1 MTGHRIVFLDRA
13 TIPADMSIR
22 PPDFP
27 HEWVNHERTAPE
39 DVVAR
44 CEGASIVI
52 TNKVP
57 IREDAMASLPALGM
71 IAVAAT
77 GTDIVDLKAAAEHG
91 IVVSNVRGY
100 AAKSVPEHV
109 LALILALRRNVIA
122 YRESVANGAWQRAG
136 QFCFFDHRIEELSG
150 ATLGIIGAGSIGAS
164 VAKLGAAFGMEVLLS
179 ERKGASDIRDGRV
192 PFGDVLARSDVL
204 TLHCPLTIETR
215 HLLDA
220 DAFAAMTRRPIVINT
235 ARGGLIDD
243 AALVA
248 ALENGRIAGAAI
260 DVTVPEPPPDDHPF
274 MRLSGRGDFILTPH
288 VAWASRTAIAA
299 LVEQMVGNLEAFVAG
314 KPRNVVKG

>member
-1 MTGHRIVFLDRA
+1 MTGHRVVFLDRS
-13 TIPADMSIR
+13 TIPADMEIR

-27 HEWVNHERTAPE
+27 HEWVNHESTAPE

-44 CEGASIVI
+44 CDGTDIVI

-57 IREDAMASLPALGM
+57 IRENAMAALPDLRM

-77 GTDIVDLKAAAEHG
+77 GTDIVDLKAAAERG

-109 LALILALRRNVIA
+109 FALILALRRNIVA
-122 YRESVANGAWQRAG
+122 YRGSVVEGAWQRAG
-136 QFCFFDHRIEELSG
+136 QFCFFDHRIEELAG
-150 ATLGIIGAGSIGAS
+150 GTLGIVGAGSIGSS
-164 VAKLGAAFGMEVLLS
+164 VAKLGKAFGMEVLLS
-179 ERKGASDIRDGRV
+179 ERKNSRQVREGRV

-204 TLHCPLTIETR
+204 TLHCPLTEMTR
-215 HLLDA
+215 HSLDA
-220 DAFAAMTRRPIVINT
+220 GAFSEMARRPIVINT

-248 ALENGRIAGAAI
+248 ALEGGQIAGAAI
-260 DVTVPEPPPDDHPF
+260 DVTVPEPPPADHPF
-274 MRLSGRGDFILTPH
+274 MRLLGRSDFILTPH

-299 LVEQMVGNLEAFVAG
+299 LIEQMVGNLEAFVAG
-314 KPRNVVKG
+314 NPLNVLKE